1 MEKYFKKTLVFLK
14 KAEKNI
20 VKCGAP
26 LIKKKNKE
34 KKGEE
39 KELKVRSIKIKTSNP
54 NSIIILRIENIES

>member
-26 LIKKKNKE
+26 LIKKKTKRKKE
-34 KKGEE
+34 KK
-39 KELKVRSIKIKTSNP
+39 RS
-54 NSIIILRIENIES
+54 